1 MRRKDL
7 VRLYRTEIKTDPA
20 TGKKKRVPIY
30 IGKRYRIKE
39 QIRQG
44 AVRRLWPCWAGALA
58 AFSVGGLI
66 PARAGNCTYVVVWYM
81 ACLLPL
87 FYLLLGGI
95 RMTRMKPPL
104 TEIDLREGV
113 DYVKNGA
120 IGLTVLGGV
129 WAMADAVHLLISGL
143 PENPAGDLIFL
154 ACGVITAGMGWLISR
169 KAAAVKAE
177 EIKPEEITEK
187 LEGERGSQP

>member
-1 MRRKDL
+1 MRRKDF
-7 VRLYRTEIKTDPA
+7 VKLYRTEIKTDPA
-20 TGKKKRVPIY
+20 TGKEKRVPIY
-30 IGKRYRIKE
+30 IGKRYSIEDQLR
-39 QIRQG
+39 RG
-44 AVRRLWPCWAGALA
+44 AVRRLWPCWAGALT
-58 AFSVGGLI
+58 AFAVGGLI

-87 FYLLLGGI
+87 FYLLLGGV

-120 IGLTVLGGV
+120 VGLTVLGGV
-129 WAMADAVHLLISGL
+129 WAVADAVYLIVGGL

-154 ACGVITAGMGWLISR
+154 ACGAITAGMGWLISR
-169 KAAAVKAE
+169 KAALVKAE
-177 EIKPEEITEK
+177 EIKQEKITERFEEI
-187 LEGERGSQP
+187 RGSQP

>member
-7 VRLYRTEIKTDPA
+7 LKLYRTEITTDPA
-20 TGKKKRVPIY
+20 TGKRKRASIY
-30 IGKRYRIKE
+30 IGKRYRIE
-39 QIRQG
+39 DQLRLG

-58 AFSVGGLI
+58 AFAVGGLI

-120 IGLTVLGGV
+120 MGLAALGGV
-129 WAMADAVHLLISGL
+129 WAVADAVYLLISGL
-143 PENPAGDLIFL
+143 PEKSAGDLIFL

-169 KAAAVKAE
+169 KAALVKAE
-177 EIKPEEITEK
+177 EIKQEEKIEQ
-187 LEGERGSQP
+187 LEGERRSQP